1 MNYLYVFIT
10 EKKMRMFKPES
21 YFMEN
26 SMEFL
31 SQTVKTRKKVTQL
44 SNQMLLCFLYFLR
57 SSKGT
62 VVDNLL
68 KIALIS

>member
-1 MNYLYVFIT
+1 MCSLQ
-10 EKKMRMFKPES
+10 KKKDVYKPEL

-31 SQTVKTRKKVTQL
+31 SLTVKTKKKITQL
-44 SNQMLLCFLYFLR
+44 SNQTFVSFLYFLR

-62 VVDNLL
+62 VVDNVL
-68 KIALIS
+68 KIALLS